1 MRVFTLATLAAFW
14 TKYRDAERPLR
25 DWLKAAKAAE
35 WVTLADVRQAYGSTD
50 QVGRC
55 FVFNIDGGKY
65 RLIVTLA
72 PGRVF
77 VKHVLTH
84 AEYDRSAWKADC
96 C

>member
-1 MRVFTLATLAAFW
+1 MRVFTLATLRSFW
-14 TKYRDAERPLR
+14 TKYRDAETPLR
-25 DWLKAAKAAE
+25 DWLKAARNASWE
-35 WVTLADVRQAYGSTD
+35 SLADVRRAYGNAD

-55 FVFNIDGGKY
+55 FVFNIGGNKY
-65 RLIVTLA
+65 RLIVALV

-84 AEYDRSAWKADC
+84 AEYDQDAWKADC